1 MSRIKSASSPLS
13 RRMALICAGIGLS
26 ALVAA
31 SPAFADTIETLTPG
45 KLTIG
50 MLGDM
55 PMTGTKDGK
64 LIGTDGDLAVE
75 IAKNLGLEIDMKS
88 MEWNALIQATKQG
101 QVDALIGSVGWTE
114 ERSKVMLLSD
124 PIYYFGTLL
133 IQKKDTNWN
142 SFADMKGR
150 VVGTVS
156 GFTLVPELKAVE
168 GIGEVKLYDTQDA
181 VMRDIVAGRLDIGI
195 LDPALVEYAI
205 KQHPEWN
212 IHQVAVQ
219 PEPEKYPIMSKK
231 YYSIFATPTTRK
243 ALADAINVEIGKIWA
258 SCANVK
264 SMAAYG
270 LGDKAWFD
278 PPADNYR
285 VGVDR
290 PEGWKAPVAADSCFA
305 K

>member
-1 MSRIKSASSPLS
+1 MSWNKTISLTRREAMLGAAAIAGTALAPRIA
-13 RRMALICAGIGLS
+13 R
-26 ALVAA
+26 
-31 SPAFADTIETLTPG
+31 ADAIETLVPG
-45 KLTIG
+45 KLTVG

-55 PMTGTKDGK
+55 PMTSVKDGK
-64 LIGTDGDLAVE
+64 LIGTDGDLAVQ
-75 IAKNLGLEIDMKS
+75 IAKNLGLEVATKS

-101 QVDALIGSVGWTE
+101 QVDILIGSVGWTE
-114 ERSKVMLLSD
+114 ERAKVMLLSD

-133 IQKKDTNWN
+133 IQKTDTNWN

-150 VVGTVS
+150 TVGTVS
-156 GFTLVPELKAVE
+156 GFTLVPELKTVE

-205 KQHPEWN
+205 KQHPDWG

-219 PEPEKYPIMSKK
+219 PIPDKYPIMSKK
-231 YYSIFATPTTRK
+231 YYSIFASPMERK
-243 ALADAINVEIGKIWA
+243 ALADAVNAEIQKIWA
-258 SCANVK
+258 NCDNVK

-270 LGDKAWFD
+270 LGSKAWFE

-285 VGVDR
+285 AGIDR
-290 PEGWKAPVAADSCFA
+290 PKDWKAPTAADSCFS
-305 K
+305 

>member
-1 MSRIKSASSPLS
+1 MDWNRKTISLT
-13 RRMALICAGIGLS
+13 RREAILGATAIAGA
-26 ALVAA
+26 ALVPRIARA
-31 SPAFADTIETLTPG
+31 GAIETLVPG
-45 KLTIG
+45 KLTVG

-55 PMTGTKDGK
+55 PMTSVKDGK
-64 LIGTDGDLAVE
+64 LIGTDGDLAVQ
-75 IAKNLGLEIDMKS
+75 IAKNLGLEVATKS

-101 QVDALIGSVGWTE
+101 QVDILIGSVGWTE
-114 ERSKVMLLSD
+114 ERAKVMLLSD

-133 IQKKDTNWN
+133 IQKTDTNWN

-150 VVGTVS
+150 TVGTVS
-156 GFTLVPELKAVE
+156 GFTLVPELKTVE

-205 KQHPEWN
+205 KQHPDWG

-219 PEPEKYPIMSKK
+219 PIPDKYPIMSKK
-231 YYSIFATPTTRK
+231 YYSIFASPMERK
-243 ALADAINVEIGKIWA
+243 ALADAVNAEIGKIWA
-258 SCANVK
+258 NCDNVK

-270 LGDKAWFD
+270 LGSKAWFD

-285 VGVDR
+285 AGVDR
-290 PEGWKAPVAADSCFA
+290 PKDWKAPTAADSCFS
-305 K
+305 

>member
-1 MSRIKSASSPLS
+1 MSKTNFTSIPLS
-13 RRMALICAGIGLS
+13 RRQTLIGAA
-26 ALVAA
+26 ALVGASFAPGAA
-31 SPAFADTIETLTPG
+31 RAQAIETLVPG
-45 KLTIG
+45 KLTVG

-55 PMTGTKDGK
+55 PMTSVKDGK
-64 LIGTDGDLAVE
+64 LIGTDGDLAVQ
-75 IAKNLGLEIDMKS
+75 IAKNLGLEVETKS
-88 MEWNALIQATKQG
+88 LEWSALIQATQQG

-133 IQKKDTNWN
+133 IQKKETSWN
-142 SFADMKGR
+142 TFADMKGR
-150 VVGTVS
+150 TVGTVS
-156 GFTLVPELKAVE
+156 GFTLVPELKTVE

-205 KQHPEWN
+205 KQHPDWG

-219 PEPEKYPIMSKK
+219 AEPDKYPIMSKK
-231 YYSIFATPTTRK
+231 YYSIFATPMSRK
-243 ALADAINVEIGKIWA
+243 PLADAVNAEIAKIWA
-258 SCANVK
+258 SCDNVK
-264 SMAAYG
+264 AMAAYG

-285 VGVDR
+285 AGIDR
-290 PEGWKAPVAADSCFA
+290 PADWKAPVAAESCFA
-305 K
+305 S